1 MQERTGK
8 SLLVQWTVSTIT
20 SYNEEPLSSD
30 IVMWS
35 GLKHCQS
42 DRRLKCSKPEI
53 LNQCKHTTFRHTSQ
67 TWPTVEDQHHFRS
80 NIDRVNGLE
89 HQKLKGTAM
98 LWWFISHCEH
108 IHLLSAHICHLL
120 HWYTLTHSTT
130 YCTGTQCNILCIV
143 NNTWQVIVK
152 VSQPKHQVYHWSL
165 ICIVFVASKS
175 SKEHSTVVT
184 QVSLL
189 TLYYLC
195 RAYPN
200 TLRKLRNCWCN
211 KVFVLQSA
219 SYNQPIRSI
228 VNKCLSGIV
237 CAFAHVTSYIR
248 CRQIVPP
255 SPHKAN
261 KRLQY

>member
-1 MQERTGK
+1 MWKHRYSKCALLRIHLKLVTERNHSPVYAGTNWEVTACSVDSFYHNKPQRGTLIK
-8 SLLVQWTVSTIT
+8 WYSHVI
-20 SYNEEPLSSD
+20 
-30 IVMWS
+30 
-35 GLKHCQS
+35 
-42 DRRLKCSKPEI
+42 RLKTLSIWSKVEM
-53 LNQCKHTTFRHTSQ
+53 QQ
-67 TWPTVEDQHHFRS
+67 TRNPKSMQTHHVPTHLTDMTNSWRPTVEDQHRFRS

-98 LWWFISHCEH
+98 LWWLISHCEH
-108 IHLLSAHICHLL
+108 IHLPSAHICHLL

-200 TLRKLRNCWCN
+200 ALRKLRNCWCN

-219 SYNQPIRSI
+219 SYN
-228 VNKCLSGIV
+228 
-237 CAFAHVTSYIR
+237 
-248 CRQIVPP
+248 
-255 SPHKAN
+255 
-261 KRLQY
+261 